1 MEELKKELE
10 KLSKAY
16 VDTPENEE
24 KILIPFIKRLLELP
38 MKDRRKLLPLI
49 RELQWIKGRFA
60 GFSSETTCSPARAH
74 FLSAVQ
80 FVCANKREVDMAY
93 HVKFDMLCKLLPLY
107 NPAWLTDF
115 INDDKTWFNFDLNY
129 EELMQLMD
137 MGYLKEITPNR
148 IAHVLPWITLIR
160 KKGGKGDDT
169 FNSELLLKRDITL
182 KEHIWTLFEHESII
196 GYQDDCAKNAYKKGI
211 TTRDESISAA
221 LYRYS
226 LDGHLDRERLLRTT
240 LATFHRSFKKDMAG
254 WFARFFE
261 TLQPT
266 AGELLSL
273 QEEIMQTFTSSYT
286 KPVNIMLQQLKS
298 IADEEGFRYQ
308 EFIER
313 ATTLFFSSPKNSL
326 LTIYSIFEK
335 IVAQHSEMKEPCCIT
350 LCQLFLKK
358 DESLQKKAA
367 NFISKY
373 GDASSSNL
381 QETLQSYQPEMFQSV
396 QAILASFKPQST
408 KPHLAEEAN
417 ATDTST
423 TEDILHTEGKNTE
436 RNSTDKS
443 LLSEEPSLEAVRIC
457 REDNRI
463 PFPANKEDF
472 LFQLSRLFDME
483 ENWEVETTIAAI
495 IAFHPQLDKEDLNRM
510 EPIFQRAANIVANSW
525 EPYEDL
531 LATFLLEYQRLWTQ
545 TDDPNTGVLR
555 NIFTR
560 LEEKLKGIDKNRG
573 AYDER
578 SFKRLADWQPGY
590 SNATCFTPIKQLW
603 LNVIRKIKERNTL
616 PLLSTPTHTPAYLQA
631 TELIRRLAAYQ
642 EVGKKPCSW
651 DFQLAI
657 ARCAME
663 DKEEAIVT
671 ARQLLQDEYLHLSL
685 FLLDENTQPEP
696 PYNHPTAWVA
706 AGLVKAPETEFEAF
720 KSFACNTLPHKH
732 LTGDY
737 EWKEVKPK
745 ENSYETD
752 RRLLQLD
759 FHKWHKYIE
768 RNSHQL
774 WQEHLIINSKYN
786 MDDSRYMEP
795 LLCCYPNHPEPLI
808 AQIISCYM
816 AFGTPQEDSKR
827 TLACT
832 LRMLLSFH
840 CPLKE
845 MSLLL
850 LSGSLL
856 FVDKTVR
863 SYAAELWVEG
873 LSTGRIN
880 NHRVGEILA
889 RLISMELAP
898 LKRFTTQVYESI
910 YKRSAFHNRQLEEL
924 LTVFISGL
932 PDKPVTGL
940 KQLLE
945 LYLEL
950 LTINHSKVTNERLLQ
965 RLQEWATNSNL
976 KKVTTS
982 LNKL

>member
-49 RELQWIKGRFA
+49 QELQWIKSRFT
-60 GFSSETTCSPARAH
+60 GFNSITTCSAARAH

-80 FVCANKREVDMAY
+80 FVCANKREMNMTY
-93 HVKFDMLCKLLPLY
+93 HIKFDMLCKLLPLY
-107 NPAWLTDF
+107 TPLWVTDYF
-115 INDDKTWFNFDLNY
+115 ASDDETWIYFDLNY

-137 MGYLKEITPNR
+137 MGYLKEIAPSR
-148 IAHVLPWITLIR
+148 IAHLLPRITRIR
-160 KKGGKGDDT
+160 NKEPQGSDT

-182 KEHIWTLFEHESII
+182 KEHIWTLFEYESTIV
-196 GYQDDCAKNAYKKGI
+196 YQDDCAKNAYKKGA

-221 LYRYS
+221 LYRFS
-226 LDGHLDRERLLRTT
+226 LDGHLDRERILKAT
-240 LATFHRSFKKDMAG
+240 LATFHRNFKKDMAG
-254 WFARFFE
+254 WFAEFFE

-273 QEEIMQTFTSSYT
+273 QEEIMKIFTSSYT
-286 KPVNIMLQQLKS
+286 KPVNIMLQQLKN
-298 IADEEGFRYQ
+298 IATEEGFRYQ

-313 ATTLFFSSPKNSL
+313 TTSLFFSSPKNAL
-326 LTIYSIFEK
+326 LTLYSIFEK
-335 IVAQHSEMKEPCCIT
+335 IVAQHPEMKEPCCIT

-373 GDASSSNL
+373 GNVSSSKL
-381 QETLQSYQPEMFQSV
+381 QETLQSYQPEILQSA
-396 QAILASFKPQST
+396 QAILASFKPQSAE
-408 KPHLAEEAN
+408 PHLAEEAN
-417 ATDTST
+417 AT
-423 TEDILHTEGKNTE
+423 EDILHT
-436 RNSTDKS
+436 
-443 LLSEEPSLEAVRIC
+443 IC

-463 PFPANKEDF
+463 PFPADKEDF

-483 ENWEVETTIAAI
+483 ENWEIETTIAAI

-510 EPIFQRAANIVANSW
+510 EPIFQRAANMVANSW

-531 LATFLLEYQRLWTQ
+531 LATFLLEYQRLWAQ
-545 TDDPNTGVLR
+545 TDNSNTGVLR
-555 NIFTR
+555 NMFTR

-578 SFKRLADWQPGY
+578 SFKRLADWKPGY
-590 SNATCFTPIKQLW
+590 SNATCFTPIQQLW
-603 LNVIRKIKERNTL
+603 LNVIRQIKGGNSL

-631 TELIRRLAAYQ
+631 TELIRRLAVYQ
-642 EVGKKPCSW
+642 EAGKKPCSW

-663 DKEEAIVT
+663 DKEEAIAT
-671 ARQLLQDEYLHLSL
+671 ARQLLHDEYLHLCL

-706 AGLVKAPETEFEAF
+706 AGLVKAPETEFKAF
-720 KSFACNTLPHKH
+720 KSFSCNTLPHNH

-768 RNSHQL
+768 CNSHQL

-795 LLCCYPNHPEPLI
+795 LLCCYPNRPEPLI
-808 AQIISCYM
+808 AQIISNYM

-827 TLACT
+827 TLACA

-873 LSTGRIN
+873 LTAGRIN
-880 NHRVGEILA
+880 NRRVGEILA
-889 RLISMELAP
+889 RLINMELAP
-898 LKRFTTQVYESI
+898 LKRFTTQVYESM
-910 YKRSAFHNRQLEEL
+910 YKRSAFHNHQLEEL
-924 LTVFISGL
+924 LTVLISGL

-950 LTINHSKVTNERLLQ
+950 LTINRSKVTNEQLLQ